1 MFDDVAEDIPLYK
14 DSITFLNDFY
24 KEYGD
29 EEFKNMIGYL
39 NELITQIKF
48 NLENIDTFDIYL
60 IKLSKKNTF
69 KVITIDKKDIEEKN
83 ETKASLILTAI
94 KDILKTEKKLISV
107 YTDMKGLQEAV
118 YVQNYQDFITIH

>member
-1 MFDDVAEDIPLYK
+1 MFDDVLEDIPLYK

-83 ETKASLILTAI
+83 ETKASLVLTAI

-118 YVQNYQDFITIH
+118 YVQNYQDFITVH

>member
-1 MFDDVAEDIPLYK
+1 MFDNVVEDIPLYK

-48 NLENIDTFDIYL
+48 NRENIDTFDIYL

-83 ETKASLILTAI
+83 ETKASLVLTAI

-118 YVQNYQDFITIH
+118 YVQNYQDFITVH